1 MCSTRYFCPVLTE
14 FGFYWPVFIKFPIL
28 KFHRNPSSM
37 GRVHSCVQTDMAKV
51 VDVTVRRS
59 LSHKRHSTRC
69 ICNTKVTPIMPLW
82 SIIILYSEKDTKHT
96 NTFCG
101 QAQSLWTP
109 WAECIRKLWRRKRC
123 LAPAWEWT
131 PSLQLFSIIYVYYW
145 DLTADPS
152 GPAVYV
158 LGVRPLACWVACLL
172 SVVCCQEEV
181 SKTGWSLVQ
190 RSPTTMCRVSVWL
203 WSLDTEGAVAP

>member
-101 QAQSLWTP
+101 QAMRLWTP
-109 WAECIRKLWRRKRC
+109 WAECWVHPEAVEKEKMSCPC
-123 LAPAWEWT
+123 LGMNPIAST
-131 PSLQLFSIIYVYYW
+131 FQYNL
-145 DLTADPS
+145 
-152 GPAVYV
+152 
-158 LGVRPLACWVACLL
+158 CLL
-172 SVVCCQEEV
+172 LRFDSRSQWPRGLRFGCAATCLL
-181 SKTGWSLVQ
+181 GCLSLE
-190 RSPTTMCRVSVWL
+190 CRVLSGRGL
-203 WSLDTEGAVAP
+203 